1 MNSASNPPPGFAIVQ
16 VSGPL
21 ILSHLGGVG
30 LFGALTVQLYLYYQ
44 AFPNDRPF
52 TKCLVYT
59 VYTLLLVQ
67 VIMTCIDDFNIF
79 AIDFGDFATLTKMHL
94 AWFTVPVITSIVSLI
109 VQSFYA
115 FRLYNFSESWIIP
128 VSIVGASLAVSVAG
142 FVTGGFCLEAGYL
155 TAINTRKL
163 SISIGVWL
171 SGSALIDVIIA
182 VSMIY
187 YLMKKDTYFWQTR
200 ALISKL
206 IRLTIETGSLTA
218 LVALAT
224 LILLYGFPGKAYYS
238 VPANLIP
245 ALYATTMLTVLNS
258 RSHALGARSG
268 PFTTDDIMS
277 LPALYRS
284 NGTNSAATPQLAPI
298 VSIHRDVFSSRDMD
312 GPMELK
318 RVFDGASV

>member
-1 MNSASNPPPGFAIVQ
+1 MVN
-16 VSGPL
+16 
-21 ILSHLGGVG
+21 
-30 LFGALTVQLYLYYQ
+30 TDLYYQ
-44 AFPNDRPF
+44 AFPNDRRF

-79 AIDFGDFATLTKMHL
+79 AIDFGDFVTLTKMHL

-115 FRLYNFSESWIIP
+115 FRLYNFCQSWIIP
-128 VSIVGASLAVSVAG
+128 ILIVVASLGVSVAG
-142 FVTGGFCLEAGYL
+142 FVTGAFCLEAGYL

-171 SGSALIDVIIA
+171 SGSALIDVTIA
-182 VSMIY
+182 VSMTY
-187 YLMKKDTYFWQTR
+187 YLMRKDTCFWQTR

-218 LVALAT
+218 LVSLAT
-224 LILLYGFPGKAYYS
+224 LILLYGFPGKDYYS

-245 ALYATTMLTVLNS
+245 ALYANTMLAVLNS
-258 RSHALGARSG
+258 RLQVGARPG
-268 PFTTDDIMS
+268 PFTMDDIMS
-277 LPALYRS
+277 IPALFHS
-284 NGTNSAATPQLAPI
+284 NGTNSAATPQPAPI
-298 VSIHRDVFSSRDMD
+298 VSIHRDVFSSSDMD
-312 GPMELK
+312 GPMEMK
-318 RVFDGASV
+318 RVSDGASA